1 MSHQSNIFT
10 ATHLRRVGCAVLL
23 TPTFLGS
30 ALLCAPVYA
39 ENAPAQE
46 LGVAEIAPAT
56 PTPTSSA
63 TAEPSSPA
71 PTTEPSQS
79 ASPAATAEPSRQP
92 VFIARFITTTMD
104 KETQLKLTGY
114 KPGAKVS
121 LRALTKDEEPQ
132 ELDLDPQNP
141 ERKDLEAVADQEGTV
156 EFVFTVKDVPAG
168 EYTLKATSPDTPSAE
183 APLKIE
189 PATTPTPAPSASS
202 EPTQQPSL
210 SPSEP
215 SSPAPTAEPSETPV
229 EPAEPTKEP
238 TEQPSEPAQPEPT
251 EEPTQP
257 AEPAEP
263 TKEPT
268 APAPTTEPSKPAE
281 PEPTKQPAEPAKPV
295 EPTTPAEPVKPEP
308 ETPKPTAD
316 VEAPAPSKD
325 EDSPQPVAT
334 PEKSEAPAPVEE
346 DEALAAG
353 VREPE
358 SSVNPHH
365 NSRLEAVA
373 PKTRTVEPGKSNS
386 SDTPGSSPE
395 SSVVQAPGEL
405 EASLPDKAHGP
416 TDSKESLLSLD
427 ALAVPERPQKITAED
442 KEFANTL
449 EAASLPEKGMDKKQT
464 TDSKEFENQ
473 PAPSESTPA
482 EALASTSKEAV
493 SVSPWLVAGGIG
505 FGVLVLGGLAYWFYT
520 WRKKNS

>member
-46 LGVAEIAPAT
+46 LGAAEITPAT

-71 PTTEPSQS
+71 PTAEPTQS
-79 ASPAATAEPSRQP
+79 ASPTATAEPSKQP
-92 VFIARFITTTMD
+92 VFIAGFITTTVD

-121 LRALTKDEEPQ
+121 LLALTKDEEPQ

-141 ERKDLEAVADQEGTV
+141 GRKDLEAVADQEGTV

-189 PATTPTPAPSASS
+189 PVPTPTPSPSESS
-202 EPTQQPSL
+202 EPTQQPSP

-215 SSPAPTAEPSETPV
+215 SSPAPTAEPSEI
-229 EPAEPTKEP
+229 PAEPTKEP

-268 APAPTTEPSKPAE
+268 DPAPTTGPSKPAE
-281 PEPTKQPAEPAKPV
+281 PEPTKQTTEPANPV
-295 EPTTPAEPVKPEP
+295 EPPTPAEPVKPEP
-308 ETPKPTAD
+308 ENPKPTAD

-325 EDSPQPVAT
+325 EDAQQPMAA
-334 PEKSEAPAPVEE
+334 PEKTEAPDPVDEN
-346 DEALAAG
+346 EALTPG

-358 SSVNPHH
+358 SSVNPQH

-386 SDTPGSSPE
+386 SDTPESSPE
-395 SSVVQAPGEL
+395 SSVAQAPSEL

-427 ALAVPERPQKITAED
+427 ALAVPERPQKITAEN

-449 EAASLPEKGMDKKQT
+449 EAASLPEKDKDKKQT

-473 PAPSESTPA
+473 PAPSESAPA
-482 EALASTSKEAV
+482 EALTSTSKEAV
-493 SVSPWLVAGGIG
+493 SVSRWLVAAGIG
-505 FGVLVLGGLAYWFYT
+505 FGVLVLGGVSYWFYT
-520 WRKKNS
+520 WRKRIAK